1 MSDIGPLRLLA
12 SRLEEADAI
21 LAYAGP
27 MPRRLAAVRAL
38 LRQFRTDDMPTRST
52 RALWICIVEA
62 MIGLGVRTVSVQEID
77 TLSER
82 IRALQEAIR
91 RTVAAT
97 G

>member
-38 LRQFRTDDMPTRST
+38 LRQFRTDDIDGSIDEAIEDFRSRELPMVWWT
-52 RALWICIVEA
+52 GPSSKPPELGKYLEN
-62 MIGLGVRTVSVQEID
+62 MGLGHVG
-77 TLSER
+77 ER
-82 IRALQEAIR
+82 QD
-91 RTVAAT
+91 
-97 G
+97 